1 MLKIVHAADIHAGRP
16 ASRELDREKAS
27 VRRREIE
34 TGLSRIADLCKRE
47 KADLLL
53 LSGDLFEHSHVRATW
68 AREAREVFRSLDQT
82 RVFISPGNHDPL
94 VRDSLY
100 KTAAWPENVT
110 VFEGDGFG
118 EVVLQDLNTV
128 VHGLGWR
135 TYLEHRRLLKGFHRV
150 REGSF
155 NILVIHGDVVWNPA
169 ASDNG
174 SQYLPIHP
182 EDLEGSGM
190 DYAALGHIHA
200 PGQFHVGQVTA
211 VYPGCPE
218 PLDFGDKGQRGV
230 YLVSVDE
237 RAGQAGFSVSAEF
250 VPMAL
255 REMRTVD
262 LDITGLDTV
271 ERVRNAVLSVG
282 DRSSRKRDLW
292 AIRLAGVVE
301 PEIVFDTFELER
313 LLGDDFFFLRLI
325 PDYSPGYDLGALS
338 DPKNASLE
346 GRFARHLMSL
356 RDDLAIKGEERSARI
371 AELALQYGLDALRQ
385 GKVILRRGRQG

>member
-1 MLKIVHAADIHAGRP
+1 
-16 ASRELDREKAS
+16 
-27 VRRREIE
+27 
-34 TGLSRIADLCKRE
+34 
-47 KADLLL
+47 
-53 LSGDLFEHSHVRATW
+53 
-68 AREAREVFRSLDQT
+68 
-82 RVFISPGNHDPL
+82 
-94 VRDSLY
+94 
-100 KTAAWPENVT
+100 
-110 VFEGDGFG
+110 
-118 EVVLQDLNTV
+118 
-128 VHGLGWR
+128 
-135 TYLEHRRLLKGFHRV
+135 
-150 REGSF
+150 
-155 NILVIHGDVVWNPA
+155 
-169 ASDNG
+169 
-174 SQYLPIHP
+174 
-182 EDLEGSGM
+182 M
-190 DYAALGHIHA
+190 DYAAPGHIHA
-200 PGQFHVGQVTA
+200 PVSSMWVDDA
-211 VYPGCPE
+211 YPGCPE
-218 PLDFGDKGQRGV
+218 PLDFGTRV
-230 YLVSVDE
+230 RAYLVSVDE

-301 PEIVFDTFELER
+301 PENVFDTFELER